1 MARDTIRDRATALF
15 NFSHPSQRI
24 ITDTL
29 PKLYKPV
36 YSKPLKVELNT
47 PNKLGS
53 YYISMEVYEG
63 DKKEGS
69 KFENSS
75 FTLYTIRDTMKHRG
89 TLS

>member
-1 MARDTIRDRATALF
+1 
-15 NFSHPSQRI
+15 
-24 ITDTL
+24 
-29 PKLYKPV
+29 
-36 YSKPLKVELNT
+36 
-47 PNKLGS
+47 
-53 YYISMEVYEG
+53 MEVYEG